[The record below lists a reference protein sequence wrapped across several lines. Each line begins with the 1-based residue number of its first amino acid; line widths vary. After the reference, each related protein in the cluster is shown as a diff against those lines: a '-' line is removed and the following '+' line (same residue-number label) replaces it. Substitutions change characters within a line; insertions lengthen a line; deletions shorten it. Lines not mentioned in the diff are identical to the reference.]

1 VSGWFFCVAD
11 SSACPYPWGCVS
23 ENRAGLSLTHR
34 TQQRFDCVVE
44 RLPELLPD
52 VEPV

>member
-1 VSGWFFCVAD
+1 MVLLRRRLVGL
-11 SSACPYPWGCVS
+11 PYPWGCVS

-44 RLPELLPD
+44 RLPDLLPD